1 MIVVRTTE
9 EVRRFVRDSKISG
22 KSVGFVPTMGALHGG
37 HAALIRRSANE
48 CDETIV
54 SIFVNPLQFND
65 KADLENY
72 PRTFE
77 ADRTT
82 CIDSGAGL
90 VYLPEE
96 SDLYPVGFDTRV
108 EPGALGQSLE
118 GAGRPGHFSGMATVV
133 LKLLNVVGADRAY
146 FGKKDFQQLSI
157 VRRMVSDFNLPIRI
171 VGCPTVRDHDGL
183 ALSSRNALLSPS
195 DRLAA
200 AVLNRALRGAV
211 DRLRS
216 GSSCDEALRAAH
228 EALDTEP
235 CVSLEYL
242 SIVDKRTLVAEIS
255 DPANAVVLV
264 AARIGSVRL
273 IDNMEVTPD
282 DD

>member
-1 MIVVRTTE
+1 MIVARSTD
-9 EVRRFVRDSKISG
+9 EVRHFVSAAHSDGR
-22 KSVGFVPTMGALHGG
+22 SVGFVPTMGALHDG
-37 HAALIRRSANE
+37 HATLIRRSASE

-77 ADRTT
+77 ADRAV
-82 CIDSGAGL
+82 CIDNGAAL
-90 VYLPEE
+90 IYLPEE
-96 SDLYPVGFDTRV
+96 ADLYPVGFETRV
-108 EPGALGQSLE
+108 EPGSLGQFLE

-146 FGKKDFQQLSI
+146 FGKKDYQQLAVVS
-157 VRRMVSDFNLPIRI
+157 RMVSDFNLPVRI

-183 ALSSRNALLSPS
+183 ALSSRNALLNTS
-195 DRLAA
+195 DRRAA
-200 AVLNRALRGAV
+200 AVLNRALRHAV

-228 EALDTEP
+228 DTLEVEP
-235 CVSLEYL
+235 SVALEYL
-242 SIVDKRTLVAEIS
+242 SIVDKRTLVAESS

-264 AARIGSVRL
+264 AARIGTVRL

-282 DD
+282 DE